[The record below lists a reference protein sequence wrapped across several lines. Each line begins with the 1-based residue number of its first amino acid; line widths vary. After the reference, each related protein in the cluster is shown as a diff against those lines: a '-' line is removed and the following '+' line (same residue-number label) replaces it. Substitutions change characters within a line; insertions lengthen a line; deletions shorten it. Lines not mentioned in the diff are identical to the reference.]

1 MAFFDLDIRYGMQQI
16 FSLVV
21 KTQN

>member
-1 MAFFDLDIRYGMQQI
+1 MAFFDLDIRYGMQEI
-16 FSLVV
+16 LLSVA